1 MTNAMRSL
9 ARAAAI
15 ALVLAACQN
24 TTPPSP
30 SPSASPIALPST
42 QPPATP
48 SPTPKA
54 PLGGTL
60 RVALSGQI
68 GSLDPAVADANPL
81 VVTQIFEGLVARGPN
96 GVQPALATKW
106 LVDADG
112 RTWTFTLRDGV
123 TFHDGTP
130 FDAATAAKSLASADG
145 AVIEKVTA
153 TDARTLV
160 LVTRSPFGPFLS
172 ALATPPFLIVS
183 PVSRTAGT
191 GPFRAVPQGRSPAGV
206 SPLMLERNDQYWSIA
221 DSGTRLAAIRAGNVD
236 YVQDLA
242 VGDLTTIRTDPSL
255 QLVARPGS
263 MVLYLGLN
271 LSQSPID
278 DLRVRQALAQS
289 LASSTGS
296 TAASRRRPRSSRR
309 RRCSATTTR

>member
-60 RVALSGQI
+60 RVALSGPV

-130 FDAATAAKSLASADG
+130 YDAAAAAKSLGRSNDPLIAKA
-145 AVIEKVTA
+145 EA
-153 TDARTLV
+153 TDTRTLV
-160 LVTRSPFGPFLS
+160 LTTRAPYGSFLS
-172 ALATPPFLIVS
+172 ALATVPYLVVS
-183 PVSRTAGT
+183 PVSRT
-191 GPFRAVPQGRSPAGV
+191 
-206 SPLMLERNDQYWSIA
+206 
-221 DSGTRLAAIRAGNVD
+221 SG
-236 YVQDLA
+236 
-242 VGDLTTIRTDPSL
+242 
-255 QLVARPGS
+255 
-263 MVLYLGLN
+263 
-271 LSQSPID
+271 
-278 DLRVRQALAQS
+278 
-289 LASSTGS
+289 
-296 TAASRRRPRSSRR
+296 
-309 RRCSATTTR
+309 